1 MIYLLAYPRS
11 GSSYIRYTLG
21 FLTRSQPLQPHGHCE
36 MDHLLSEYYENEP
49 MFIKFHHPVDGGV
62 MINKTE
68 NDTLILIR
76 RNPIENILSYM
87 FSNNHINKKGFTDE
101 YMKNY
106 INESINNPLLFKS
119 YYSQFL
125 ENVNYFKNWEHNKK
139 VFSYDN
145 FLINPIEELVNV
157 QNIFKFT
164 DEKLDTFLKNIN
176 YHKELVLNH
185 KMKKTDPFS
194 VNTKGKTLDKFT
206 NMLSGENLEKLQNK
220 LKSDGL
226 YDL

>member
-21 FLTRSQPLQPHGHCE
+21 FLTGSQPLQPHGHCE
-36 MDHLLSEYYENEP
+36 IDHLLGQYYETEP
-49 MFIKFHHPVDGGV
+49 MFTKFHHPTDGGV
-62 MINKTE
+62 SIDKNE
-68 NDTLILIR
+68 NNTLILIY

-87 FSNNHINKKGFTDE
+87 FSNNHIKKKGFTDE

-106 INESINNPLLFKS
+106 INDSINNPLLFNM
-119 YYSQFL
+119 YYNQFL
-125 ENVNYFKNWEHNKK
+125 ENVTYYKNWEYNKK
-139 VFSYDN
+139 VFYYDN
-145 FLINPIEELVNV
+145 FLINPKEELIRV
-157 QNIFKFT
+157 QDTFKFSN
-164 DEKLDTFLKNIN
+164 EKLDKFLTDIEH
-176 YHKELVLNH
+176 HKELVLNH

-194 VNTKGKTLDKFT
+194 VNTKGKVLDKFT
-206 NMLSGENLEKLQNK
+206 NMLSDKNLKSIQNK